1 MNDGGQKQPMKRSV
15 LLYVYL
21 IVATA
26 VASIILAF
34 WMSPTVEP
42 KLLIGAGLL
51 ALIGFVGALL
61 GSYRIK
67 QNSGGEVSF
76 IPYLS
81 AIVLYPNWTTV
92 VLIGLGAAISEA
104 SRKKPGI
111 KRAFNISQ
119 LVLSA
124 AAAMWVYT
132 YLGGVALQVEKTF
145 NALPHIAAVVA
156 FLFVNTL
163 SVAAV
168 ISLAEDKSLL
178 KTWYEGN
185 VAGLAYDVVAV
196 PFVYGC
202 ARAYVDWGAWGFLV
216 LVLVIVGIRFTYQS
230 THQLRTTNRELLEL
244 FVHTVEFRDPYT
256 AGHSQRVSRY
266 SKIIAKAIGLN
277 QAAIERVANAAMLHD
292 VGKIHEVFGPI
303 LSKPG
308 RLTTEERL
316 IMELHPVKSAELVAK
331 ISDLQDIVPD
341 VRHHHENW
349 DGTGYPD
356 RLSGRDIPL
365 GSRIIMFADTID
377 AMTTDRPYRKALT
390 ESEVRSELIKHKGKQ
405 FDPDICDALLGSP
418 YYQQIFT
425 GEDTRSLMSLTQLLD
440 RARRPKTPA
449 LV

>member
-1 MNDGGQKQPMKRSV
+1 MKKSV
-15 LLYVYL
+15 LLYVYMV
-21 IVATA
+21 VATA
-26 VASIILAF
+26 VASIVLAV
-34 WMSPTVEP
+34 WMSPAVEYQ
-42 KLLIGAGLL
+42 LMVGAGLL
-51 ALIGFVGALL
+51 VLIGFVGALL
-61 GSYRIK
+61 GSYRIR

-104 SRKKPGI
+104 SRKKPWI

-119 LVLSA
+119 LILSA
-124 AAAMWVYT
+124 AAAMWVYSR
-132 YLGGVALQVEKTF
+132 LGGVSLELDKSF
-145 NALPHIAAVVA
+145 NAMPHIAAVVS

-168 ISLAEDKSLL
+168 ISLAEDQSLL

-202 ARAYVDWGAWGFLV
+202 ARAYVDWGGWGFLV
-216 LVLVIVGIRFTYQS
+216 LVLVVVGIRFTYQS

-256 AGHSQRVSRY
+256 AGHSHRVSRY
-266 SKIIAKAIGLN
+266 SKIIARAIGLN
-277 QAAIERVANAAMLHD
+277 QSAIERVTTAAMLHD

-331 ISDLQDIVPD
+331 ITDLQDIVPA

-356 RLSGRDIPL
+356 QLAGRNIPL

-390 ESEVRSELIKHKGKQ
+390 ETEVRAELIKFKGKQ
-405 FDPDICDALLGSP
+405 FDPYICDALLDSP
-418 YYQQIFT
+418 YYQQLFT
-425 GEDTRSLMSLTQLLD
+425 GEDTQKLMSLTQLLD
-440 RARRPKTPA
+440 RARRPRTPA